1 MPLRNL
7 ALIVGAL
14 AGTLAAG
21 FLPTPRQAQWLFE
34 HGAYYFLL
42 ALVAAWT
49 LKGWSLYGHHLKT
62 WGPRRLAALV
72 LAAVLTVMIF
82 IHSPPR
88 FKILADESNLVG
100 LSMMMHSERVA
111 AVPIE
116 GFVTDQRQAD
126 LVTAPDKR
134 PLLFPFLVSVIHTLI
149 GYSPSNGFL
158 LNFATTLAALLSFAL
173 AASRLFGPAMAL
185 PSILMLASAPILSFY
200 ATGSGFEILNMLFM
214 MLTFMVLLEVV
225 DSEAAPDRVEL
236 LFLTALMLAHCRYES
251 AIVLVLLAL
260 FLAYRLIRWGRWKQ
274 LSGLGCLLPV
284 FLLPILWQR
293 RIFMG
298 AQMLNR
304 VDYDVLQAKTNPFN
318 WSYLIDHIDDNL
330 FVLLGL
336 NPDYGFTFPM
346 ALLALLGTYLL
357 LRNALRGRPLPIA
370 PLPLS
375 AVAASLMAL
384 LLIISAYY
392 WGNFGLTEANRLAVV
407 FLPFVAL
414 AALGA
419 LHRIQQ
425 HLRFD
430 SQVVV
435 IVLLVAHLLYFW
447 PYAGQQ
453 RLLNTLSLPF
463 EYQRVT
469 AYLKKAYPEDHR
481 LLIIAEL
488 PNLYIIQPHS
498 AVTIGRLNEITPRIR
513 RQRAHFDHII
523 ALQKIDRRTGEITPP
538 TFIGP
543 PVQLIPRQEIPI
555 TTLLSLRVS
564 ECHLPGDPS

>member
-1 MPLRNL
+1 MTSAGSLDSRLGLEGEATINKRHPGIVKVHKRIMQEYEGGRVTSISRKEMEHWGMSMGPAEVCGLLLGYQNYYLGLLDDPKRIQNL
-7 ALIVGAL
+7 MEMVTGLIIGSGIFASPNVVAKELPSAWLMLLAMIALYFAPRFGAL

-260 FLAYRLIRWGRWKQ
+260 FLAIICSPAVTWMTQRRIPAALAVLAIVIA
-274 LSGLGCLLPV
+274 LLAFFSGLGAIV
-284 FLLPILWQR
+284 GGSVNDFTA
-293 RIFMG
+293 FA
-298 AQMLNR
+298 AQYQGFADVNLGQGIVVSGLASVMLGE
-304 VDYDVLQAKTNPFN
+304 F
-318 WSYLIDHIDDNL
+318 
-330 FVLLGL
+330 
-336 NPDYGFTFPM
+336 
-346 ALLALLGTYLL
+346 
-357 LRNALRGRPLPIA
+357 
-370 PLPLS
+370 
-375 AVAASLMAL
+375 
-384 LLIISAYY
+384 II
-392 WGNFGLTEANRLAVV
+392 
-407 FLPFVAL
+407 
-414 AALGA
+414 
-419 LHRIQQ
+419 
-425 HLRFD
+425 
-430 SQVVV
+430 
-435 IVLLVAHLLYFW
+435 
-447 PYAGQQ
+447 
-453 RLLNTLSLPF
+453 
-463 EYQRVT
+463 
-469 AYLKKAYPEDHR
+469 K
-481 LLIIAEL
+481 
-488 PNLYIIQPHS
+488 
-498 AVTIGRLNEITPRIR
+498 
-513 RQRAHFDHII
+513 
-523 ALQKIDRRTGEITPP
+523 
-538 TFIGP
+538 
-543 PVQLIPRQEIPI
+543 
-555 TTLLSLRVS
+555 
-564 ECHLPGDPS
+564 